1 MIEMLVVFVV
11 VGAVMMISYR
21 GMGDTIRR
29 SRVAKASLLVGGDL
43 EQAFATAARLRQ
55 PVRIVVDASK
65 KKLRI
70 QDRTSPTPTV
80 YKMRALDST
89 STFAVDSLVTS
100 RDTVD
105 IMPNGL
111 ATDSLKLTLIIKSLN
126 GQLYTKSVWVS
137 KAGLVKVAGQ

>member
-1 MIEMLVVFVV
+1 
-11 VGAVMMISYR
+11 
-21 GMGDTIRR
+21 
-29 SRVAKASLLVGGDL
+29 
-43 EQAFATAARLRQ
+43 
-55 PVRIVVDASK
+55 
-65 KKLRI
+65 
-70 QDRTSPTPTV
+70 
-80 YKMRALDST
+80 MRALDSN